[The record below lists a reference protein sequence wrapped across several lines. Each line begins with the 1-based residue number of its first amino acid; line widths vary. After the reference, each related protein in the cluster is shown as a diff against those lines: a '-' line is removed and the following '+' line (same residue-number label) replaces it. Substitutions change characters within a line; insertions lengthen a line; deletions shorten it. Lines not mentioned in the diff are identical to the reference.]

1 MNSRGQRRLASRN
14 TTRKEKTMN
23 SRRIEGAIALVTGA
37 NRGIGRALTE
47 ALLSRGVRKVYA
59 TARNPDAL
67 RDLRHERLVSLRLDV
82 TGADQIRAAGEA
94 ASDVQLVFN
103 NAGVA
108 LARGIADSTAL
119 GHARREMEVNY
130 FGPLQLLQRL
140 APTLAR
146 NGGGAVV
153 NIGSAAGLTNIPFLP
168 TYSASKA
175 ALHSLT
181 QAARFLLGAQGTS
194 VFGVYAGPID
204 TDMAREVALP
214 KASPREVAFAIL
226 DGIEAGQEDIFPDPY
241 ALDFGRQF
249 ASSPKDS
256 ERQFVAMAAAVLSSS
271 AGCQRS
277 SSEVVASV

>member
-1 MNSRGQRRLASRN
+1 MTAQR
-14 TTRKEKTMN
+14 
-23 SRRIEGAIALVTGA
+23 IQGAVALVTGA

-47 ALLSRGVRKVYA
+47 ALLSRGVKKVYA
-59 TARNPDAL
+59 TARNPEALRAL
-67 RDLRHERLVSLRLDV
+67 RDERLVPLRLDV
-82 TGADQIRAAGEA
+82 TDVEQIRAAAEA
-94 ASDVQLVFN
+94 ASDVELVFN
-103 NAGVA
+103 NAGVS
-108 LARGIADSTAL
+108 LGRGIADAKIL
-119 GHARREMEVNY
+119 DQARREMEVNY
-130 FGPLQLLQRL
+130 FGPLQLLHHL

-153 NIGSAAGLTNIPFLP
+153 NIGSAAGLTNVPMFP

-204 TDMAREVALP
+204 TDMARDLVLP
-214 KASPREVAFAIL
+214 KASPRDVAFAIL

-249 ASSPKDS
+249 ASSPKES
-256 ERQFVAMAAAVLSSS
+256 ERQFAAMAAAVLSGS
-271 AGCQRS
+271 AG
-277 SSEVVASV
+277 

>member
-1 MNSRGQRRLASRN
+1 MNAQ
-14 TTRKEKTMN
+14 
-23 SRRIEGAIALVTGA
+23 RIEGAVALVTGA

-47 ALLSRGVRKVYA
+47 ALLARGVRKVYA
-59 TARNPDAL
+59 TARDPEAV
-67 RDLRHERLVSLRLDV
+67 RDLRDERLVSLRLDV
-82 TGADQIRAAGEA
+82 TDADQIRAAGEA
-94 ASDVQLVFN
+94 ASDVELVFN

-119 GHARREMEVNY
+119 DQARREMEVNY

-153 NIGSAAGLTNIPFLP
+153 NIGSIAGLTNFPFIA

-194 VFGVYAGPID
+194 VFGVYPGPVD
-204 TDMAREVALP
+204 TDMSRDAPLA
-214 KASPREVAFAIL
+214 KTSPRDVAFAIL
-226 DGIEAGQEDIFPDPY
+226 DGIEAGRADIFPDSVGM
-241 ALDFGRQF
+241 DFGRQF
-249 ASSPKDS
+249 ESSPKTS
-256 ERQFVAMAAAVLSSS
+256 ERQMAAMAAAMLSGS
-271 AGCQRS
+271 A
-277 SSEVVASV
+277 V